1 MNYDLGDLSN
11 PEKLIDSID
20 VSGWDVDVLI
30 DIYKKMSLIR
40 KVEDEIAQLVSSGEV
55 KCPSHLCVGQEA
67 IAVGVSHHLRNTD
80 RVFGTHRS
88 HSHYLALGAEP
99 KSLFA
104 EVLGRRDGCSKGMG
118 GSMHLFGGKHGFLG
132 SVPIVGGTV
141 PIAVGAGLAA
151 KKDGRGDVGVSY
163 FGDGACEEGVVHEA
177 FNFAAIYEIP
187 VLFVC
192 ENNLFASHMDIH
204 LRQPSDRMSRF
215 AEANRISVETVDGND
230 VLAVANATEK
240 LLEKSRNGDSPGFLE
255 VVTYRWKGHVGAADD
270 VDVGVLRKKN
280 DIKAWK
286 KRDPI
291 KRLRQGLV
299 EQRKMDD
306 SEFNAMDQQIA
317 KDIAGAINEAKR
329 SPYPE
334 QNDLLDY
341 VYA

>member
-1 MNYDLGDLSN
+1 MR
-11 PEKLIDSID
+11 
-20 VSGWDVDVLI
+20 
-30 DIYKKMSLIR
+30 LIR
-40 KVEDEIAQLVSSGEV
+40 NVEDEIARLINSGEV

-67 IAVGVSHHLRNTD
+67 IAVGVSYHLRNTD

-88 HSHYLALGAEP
+88 HSHYLALGGEP

-151 KKDGRGDVGVSY
+151 KKDGHGDVGVSY

-177 FNFAAIYEIP
+177 FNLAAIYEIP

-215 AEANRISVETVDGND
+215 AEANRINVQTVDGND
-230 VLAVANATEK
+230 VLAVAKATET
-240 LLEKSRNGDSPGFLE
+240 LLEKSRKGNGPGFLE

-270 VDVGVLRKKN
+270 VDVGVLRKEK
-280 DIKAWK
+280 DIIAWK

-291 KRLRQGLV
+291 QRLRQGLV
-299 EQRKMDD
+299 NQRKMDD
-306 SEFNAMDQQIA
+306 SEFNAMDREIS
-317 KDIAGAINEAKR
+317 KDLMRAINEAKK